1 MRGIKLVV
9 GILALSVLVVGLAVA
24 CGGDGETEE
33 PSTVAPPQAIQESPT
48 EEPEA
53 TSEGQATEESE
64 EEEVAGGL
72 DACELVTREEAEAVL
87 GAPVGEPTREDVP
100 PISACSYD
108 TADFDSVSVA
118 VVTFEDADQAEE
130 VLQMA
135 IDINDYPEISGL
147 GDGAYDSRPI
157 YDVTV
162 RKGRYE
168 LSLDV
173 SLEGGDADF
182 EAAKGLAATAVDRLP

>member
-1 MRGIKLVV
+1 ML
-9 GILALSVLVVGLAVA
+9 LLGLAA
-24 CGGDGETEE
+24 CGGDDGSEE
-33 PSTVAPPQAIQESPT
+33 PGAATQAPPAEAGATDEPEAVAEPQAT
-48 EEPEA
+48 EEPE
-53 TSEGQATEESE
+53 GEEASSG
-64 EEEVAGGL
+64 V

-87 GAPVGEPTREDVP
+87 GVSVGEPTREDVP
-100 PISACSYD
+100 PIGACSYE
-108 TADFDSVSVA
+108 TADFDSVSIA

-168 LSLDV
+168 LSIDV
-173 SLEGGDADF
+173 SLEGGEADF
-182 EAAKGLAATAVDRLP
+182 ETAKELAATAVERLP